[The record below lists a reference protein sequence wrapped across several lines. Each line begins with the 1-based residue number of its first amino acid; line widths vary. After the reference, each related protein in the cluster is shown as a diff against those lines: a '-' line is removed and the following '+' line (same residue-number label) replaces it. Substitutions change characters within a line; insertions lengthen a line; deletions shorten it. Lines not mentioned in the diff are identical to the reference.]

1 MTVLLVTH
9 NPLMA
14 ALAQRTITLRDGRIA
29 NP

>member
-14 ALAQRTITLRDGRIA
+14 ALAKRTITLHDGHIL
-29 NP
+29 